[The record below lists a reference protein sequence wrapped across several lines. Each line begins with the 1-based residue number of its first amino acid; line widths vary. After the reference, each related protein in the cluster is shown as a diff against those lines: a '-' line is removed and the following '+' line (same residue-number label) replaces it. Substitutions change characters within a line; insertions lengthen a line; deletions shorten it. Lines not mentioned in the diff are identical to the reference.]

1 MVLICFYHQLY
12 QCLFAQF
19 RCSDCQG
26 QSGALVHHTK
36 KYHIARTVVEVP
48 FSSCCTMYLGHCQ
61 DGVLLFV
68 FSGVADEEKN
78 ERPEFMSMSKN
89 VQQEAF
95 GGINVY
101 VVRFGG
107 VMRAFRKLTAYFQF
121 A

>member
-1 MVLICFYHQLY
+1 
-12 QCLFAQF
+12 
-19 RCSDCQG
+19 
-26 QSGALVHHTK
+26 
-36 KYHIARTVVEVP
+36 
-48 FSSCCTMYLGHCQ
+48 MYLGHCQ

-68 FSGVADEEKN
+68 SSGVADEQKN
-78 ERPEFMSMSKN
+78 KRPEFKSMSKN
-89 VQQEAF
+89 VQQETF